1 MHRCTEQPEHPQRPK
16 WRSDEAD
23 PDTQD
28 DGPPAACAA
37 RPAHSVRSAASVL
50 SWRRFSCARRPTP
63 AAGDLDEYAVGS
75 VIAYVEETRGRGF
88 EDETEVPET
97 GVLVR
102 VRHVLQPLADRHTR
116 ISYTCVVDGPNEIGA
131 EIGAAVSADFAD
143 VIAALAARAE
153 STR

>member
-1 MHRCTEQPEHPQRPK
+1 VWTKEYSADSTASPERLFAIL
-16 WRSDEAD
+16 E
-23 PDTQD
+23 DTD
-28 DGPPAACAA
+28 SWPEWNAGVERIEMDGPFTAGTTATM
-37 RPAHSVRSAASVL
+37 VL
-50 SWRRFSCARRPTP
+50 PDKTRLRFR
-63 AAGDLDEYAVGS
+63 V
-75 VIAYVEETRGRGF
+75 VWVERGRGF